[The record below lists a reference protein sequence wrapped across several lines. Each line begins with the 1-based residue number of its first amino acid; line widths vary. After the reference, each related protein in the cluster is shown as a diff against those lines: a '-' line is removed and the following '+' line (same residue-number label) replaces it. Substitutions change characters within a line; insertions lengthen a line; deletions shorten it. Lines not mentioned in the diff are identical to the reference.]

1 MFLRYILLGTQT
13 YNSHSHSTLCVSKLS
28 HTTILR
34 RFLRF
39 PSLLFNN
46 NKDLKCR
53 NMLLTEHGF
62 YLSGQ
67 VSVACVLSPLLQRM
81 RRLQIKC
88 SLEMEALCSH
98 GTLKLSFRLLVS
110 IVLLSSLPC
119 SLFLVSSPLL
129 KPEVVTKTSH
139 SSYFKIVFCFF
150 SSFLITSSKYNQSG

>member
-34 RFLRF
+34 CFLRF

-98 GTLKLSFRLLVS
+98 GALKLSFS
-110 IVLLSSLPC
+110 P
-119 SLFLVSSPLL
+119 LFLVHFSLCPHHFWSQKLWLKLHIRAISRLFSASSAA
-129 KPEVVTKTSH
+129 
-139 SSYFKIVFCFF
+139 F
-150 SSFLITSSKYNQSG
+150 